1 MQHHGDDNAD
11 YCLSARDQF
20 VALGCALWVP
30 RCSVGSQSRV
40 LPVAI
45 LVDSIAK
52 RWVTSPQRTVAMG
65 PSLVVTKREEDEE
78 DERSEYWK
86 SLFWNGA
93 VWEIVVVSPTLGVV
107 RTSRITNHK
116 MLDRLKE
123 VLGGESYIRGQ
134 FDDDLIFYV
143 EPLGHFALLRSK
155 SHLWNSKW
163 GVGFICSDLTVWRI
177 GSECKNNK
185 TTVTLPAGKWV
196 QWVALLDSPGNED
209 EAYVLTGPPP
219 YTLLC
224 VNLRCIEQN
233 HEMQATNQWPCPFYV
248 EPWVIKLDSGYILLG
263 SVYGIVLLSENKVD
277 SLFLNSSPEAPPLK
291 VDDTHFLKPVGDGR
305 TTMELHN
312 ANEESWKD
320 QPERDK
326 KMSVATRD
334 ISMTKCATMG
344 WRTTILPDDHL

>member
-1 MQHHGDDNAD
+1 MD
-11 YCLSARDQF
+11 
-20 VALGCALWVP
+20 
-30 RCSVGSQSRV
+30 
-40 LPVAI
+40 
-45 LVDSIAK
+45 
-52 RWVTSPQRTVAMG
+52 
-65 PSLVVTKREEDEE
+65 
-78 DERSEYWK
+78 
-86 SLFWNGA
+86 
-93 VWEIVVVSPTLGVV
+93 
-107 RTSRITNHK
+107 
-116 MLDRLKE
+116 
-123 VLGGESYIRGQ
+123 
-134 FDDDLIFYV
+134 
-143 EPLGHFALLRSK
+143 
-155 SHLWNSKW
+155 
-163 GVGFICSDLTVWRI
+163 FICSDLTVWRI

-326 KMSVATRD
+326 KNVSGYQGHFNDEMCHNGFVVLVGESHVDLVDALTGTWIMR
-334 ISMTKCATMG
+334 
-344 WRTTILPDDHL
+344 RRLHLHSSFGLYG